1 MKNIE
6 KYRKTEAFIE
16 SLEPMAGSLFV
27 DAMKKSLGICL
38 KNSILEGLNEEN
50 SMKID
55 WQKFKDPMIQSGVSL
70 MKEIN
75 AAGYEAYV
83 VGGAVRDILM
93 GDSNPHDIDIA
104 SNMPIEELKKRYKT
118 IEYGGGEKH
127 GTVIVRYKGNDIEVT
142 QFRLDSSYS
151 DGRRPDSVEFTNSFE
166 EDTKRRDF
174 TINAMGVDADGNV
187 IDYHG
192 GAEDIKAKR
201 LRTVG
206 KARDRF
212 GAANDGDAL
221 RMIRAIRFAARFD
234 FNVDQEII
242 DAIKELKDTIKT
254 KVSVER
260 VYQEI
265 WKTIG
270 YGGKK
275 FGNALRFMNDTGLFS
290 VILPEVTLT
299 NAKIE
304 AVDKADSDDPVINFA
319 ILMNDMN
326 KADVNKVGERL
337 TMNNPEKRSIGYIV
351 DGLKVYPLLDKVPNK
366 KLVMDMVMNPDFSKL
381 RKTYIAINDND
392 VSGIEEIIEKYA
404 MIASKQKEINAI
416 IGSKGVKGQ
425 EFSIMTGKV
434 VNWLF
439 DNGIPDMQIIE
450 KFIEANK

>member
-1 MKNIE
+1 MQNIE
-6 KYRKTEAFIE
+6 KLRKTEAFIE
-16 SLEPMAGSLFV
+16 SLEPIAGSLFV

-38 KNSILEGLNEEN
+38 KNSIFESSEEKN
-50 SMKID
+50 KMKID
-55 WQKFKDPMIQSGVSL
+55 WQDFKDPMIQNGVSL

-75 AAGYEAYV
+75 AASYEAYV

-93 GDSNPHDIDIA
+93 GDPNPHDIDIA

-127 GTVIVRYKGNDIEVT
+127 GTVIVRYKGNDFEIT
-142 QFRLDSSYS
+142 QFRIEGAYTDS
-151 DGRRPDSVEFTNSFE
+151 RRPDSVEFTKSFE
-166 EDTKRRDF
+166 EDTRRRDF
-174 TINAMGVDADGNV
+174 TINAMGIDASGNV

-192 GAEDIKAKR
+192 GTEDIKAKR

-212 GAANDGDAL
+212 GAASDGDAL

-234 FNVDQEII
+234 FDVDQEIV
-242 DAIKELKDTIKT
+242 DAIKELKENIKT

-260 VYQEI
+260 IYQEI

-275 FGNALRFMNDTGLFS
+275 FGKALQFMRDTELFD
-290 VILPEVTLT
+290 VILPEINLT
-299 NAKIE
+299 DEKIE
-304 AVDKADSDDPVINFA
+304 AVNKADSNDPVINFA
-319 ILMNDMN
+319 ILMNDMA
-326 KADVNKVGERL
+326 KGDVHKVGERL

-351 DGLKVYPLLDKVPNK
+351 DGLKVYHLLDKVPNK
-366 KLVMDMVMNPDFSKL
+366 KLAMDMVMNPDFSKL

-439 DNGIPDMQIIE
+439 DNGIQDMETIE
-450 KFIEANK
+450 KFIEENK